1 MTDPLTAPAPPDTE
15 RPEERQRFTRRSVLI
30 AAKLCIDD
38 HMADCDVIDLSA
50 GGAKVAV
57 RKRFPANAKICLLID
72 DYQFHGQ
79 IAWRDGDN
87 LGLQFS
93 EDPELVAPAI
103 PEILNRKLDG
113 RERRKYTRSAVLWF
127 GELYGG
133 VRRSKCEIQNISA
146 GGAKLQVTGNFPVGM
161 TVLFRSVRFGEFKAE
176 VVWQDRESG
185 TIGISFLEDP
195 ARTAEILEKSL
206 PSIRQDDP

>member
-1 MTDPLTAPAPPDTE
+1 MTDPFTAPAPPDTE

-30 AAKLCIDD
+30 AAKLCIGD

-57 RKRFPANAKICLLID
+57 GERFPVNAEICLLID
-72 DYQFHGQ
+72 DYQFHGK
-79 IAWRDGDN
+79 IAWRDGES

-103 PEILNRKLDG
+103 PEILNREQDG
-113 RERRKYTRSAVLWF
+113 RERRKYTRSAVLWT

-133 VRRSKCEIQNISA
+133 VRHSTCEVLNISA
-146 GGAKLQVTGNFPVGM
+146 GGAKLRAIGNFPPGM
-161 TVLFRSVRFGEFKAE
+161 KVVFRSVRFGEFKAE
-176 VVWQDRESG
+176 VVWQDRDSN
-185 TIGISFLEDP
+185 TIGVSFLEDP
-195 ARTAEILEKSL
+195 TRTAEILEKSL
-206 PSIRQDDP
+206 HTIRKDEF

>member
-1 MTDPLTAPAPPDTE
+1 MTESLTDPAAPETE

-30 AAKLCIDD
+30 AAKLCMGD

-57 RKRFPANAKICLLID
+57 RERFPDNAKICLLID

-79 IAWRDGDN
+79 IAWRDGDS

-103 PEILNRKLDG
+103 PEILNRKQDG
-113 RERRKYTRSAVLWF
+113 RERREYTRSTVLWS

-133 VRRSKCEIQNISA
+133 VRRAKCEVLNISA
-146 GGAKLQVTGNFPVGM
+146 GGAKLHAPGNFPPGM
-161 TVLFRSVRFGEFKAE
+161 TVVFRSVRFGEFKAE
-176 VVWQDRESG
+176 VVWQDRESNTLG
-185 TIGISFLEDP
+185 VSFLESP
-195 ARTAEILEKSL
+195 ERTAEILEKSL
-206 PSIRQDDP
+206 PSIRKDQP